1 MFHIVLVS
9 LVIVVG
15 ILGWFLAHAAPGLLS
30 RILPA
35 RLAFG
40 LGTALIFLGAF
51 GAFLD
56 SYYLR
61 DPPGILGSFVI
72 IIVGLWF
79 MLAPTAHLRGT
90 YRDEQM
96 LRRLFAMLGIVFA
109 TIIGSLYIRADEV
122 MALLSLLMITVGFW
136 VITNFFRELDKNRW

>member
-1 MFHIVLVS
+1 MFHVVLIS
-9 LVIVVG
+9 LTVTVG
-15 ILGWFLAHAAPGLLS
+15 ILGWYLAHAAPGLIS

-35 RLAFG
+35 GLAIG
-40 LGTALIFLGAF
+40 LGTTLVLIGAF

-61 DPPGILGSFVI
+61 DPRGILGSFVI

-79 MLAPTAHLRGT
+79 RLAPTAHLRGT

-96 LRRLFAMLGIVFA
+96 LRRLFAMLAVVFA
-109 TIIGSLYIRADEV
+109 TIIGSLYVRADEV
-122 MALLSLLMITVGFW
+122 TALLSLVMIIVGFW
-136 VITNFFRELDKNRW
+136 MATNFFRQLDNNR

>member
-1 MFHIVLVS
+1 MFHVVLIS
-9 LVIVVG
+9 LTITIG

-35 RLAFG
+35 GLAIG
-40 LGTALIFLGAF
+40 LGTALVFLGAF

-61 DPPGILGSFVI
+61 DPRGILGSFVI
-72 IIVGLWF
+72 IIVGFWF
-79 MLAPTAHLRGT
+79 ILAPTAHLRGT
-90 YRDEQM
+90 YYDEQM
-96 LRRLFAMLGIVFA
+96 LRRLFGMLAVVFA

-122 MALLSLLMITVGFW
+122 MALLSLIMITSGFW
-136 VITNFFRELDKNRW
+136 LTTNFFRHLDNKR

>member
-1 MFHIVLVS
+1 MFHIVLIALAVT
-9 LVIVVG
+9 IG
-15 ILGWFLAHAAPGLLS
+15 ILGWFLAHSAPSVLS
-30 RILPA
+30 RILPSG
-35 RLAFG
+35 LAFG
-40 LGTALIFLGAF
+40 LGTTLVLLGGF

-61 DPPGILGSFVI
+61 DPRGILGSFVI

-96 LRRLFAMLGIVFA
+96 LRRLFAMMAVVFA
-109 TIIGSLYIRADEV
+109 ALIGSLYVRADEV
-122 MALLSLLMITVGFW
+122 MAILSLVMIIAGFW
-136 VITNFFRELDKNRW
+136 LTTNFFGQLDKNR